1 MNGIAAVDI
10 GGTKIAAGV
19 EHPDH
24 DVTAPTP
31 GGPDAIVATV
41 VDLVRSLRVPG
52 LRAVGVGSAGTF
64 DPAGTVVAAT
74 DLIPGWTG
82 YPLASRLRD
91 ELGVPVTVLNDVHAA
106 ALGEAAAGAGRG
118 VARVL
123 VAATG
128 TGLGGAVVLGGAV
141 DPGGHGV
148 AGSLGHV
155 ALPGLDR
162 VCSCGRVGHAEPY
175 ASGPGMERSF
185 AELGGGS
192 EGLRRIGELA
202 QSGDE
207 RAVAAIRIGGE
218 ALGRALA
225 AAAAIADPDL
235 VIVGGGPS
243 QLGEVLLGPTRAAFR
258 AEAPALLAE
267 VPVVAAGLGPRA
279 AIVGAREAARL
290 AL

>member
-1 MNGIAAVDI
+1 VNGIAAVDI
-10 GGTKIAAGV
+10 GGTKIAVGAERP
-19 EHPDH
+19 EHDT
-24 DVTAPTP
+24 TAPTP
-31 GGPDAIVATV
+31 RGADAIVATV
-41 VDLVRSLRVPG
+41 VDLVRSLPVPE

-64 DPAGTVVAAT
+64 DATGTVVAAT

-82 YPLASRLRD
+82 YPLATRLRD
-91 ELGVPVTVLNDVHAA
+91 ELRVPVTVLNDVHAA
-106 ALGEAAAGAGRG
+106 GLGEAVAGAGRG

-141 DPGGHGV
+141 DTGGHGV

-155 ALPGLDR
+155 VLPGLDR
-162 VCSCGRVGHAEPY
+162 VCSCGRTGHAEPY
-175 ASGPGMERSF
+175 ASGPGMERSYV
-185 AELGGGS
+185 ELTGHS

-202 QSGDE
+202 RAGDE
-207 RAVAAIRIGGE
+207 HALSAIRLGGE

-243 QLGEVLLGPTRAAFR
+243 QLGELLLGPTRAAFR
-258 AEAPALLAE
+258 EDAPTPLVD
-267 VPVVAAGLGPRA
+267 VPVVAAELGPRA
-279 AIVGAREAARL
+279 AIVGALEAARL
-290 AL
+290 AR